1 MKLAEALLLRSDLQ
15 KKLLSLQ
22 QRIHKNVLVQD
33 GDTPSEDPEQLIDE
47 AVLVNKQLFQLI
59 QKIHQTNAQAQANNG
74 KALLD
79 ILNQRDQLTAEHR
92 IIQQAIDNTQKDTD
106 RYSVREIKWIK
117 AVSVSKLQIQADEI
131 SQSLRLINLEI
142 QASNWQIDLRE

>member
-79 ILNQRDQLTAEHR
+79 ILNQRDQLSAEHR

-117 AVSVSKLQIQADEI
+117 AVSVSKLQKQADEI

-142 QASNWQIDLRE
+142 QASNWQIDLKE

>member
-1 MKLAEALLLRSDLQ
+1 
-15 KKLLSLQ
+15 
-22 QRIHKNVLVQD
+22 RIHKNVLVQD

-74 KALLD
+74 KASLD

-117 AVSVSKLQIQADEI
+117 AVSVSKLQKQADEI

-142 QASNWQIDLRE
+142 QASNWQIDLKE

>member
-74 KALLD
+74 KASLD
-79 ILNQRDQLTAEHR
+79 ILNQRDQLSAEHR

-117 AVSVSKLQIQADEI
+117 AVSVSKLQKQADEI

-142 QASNWQIDLRE
+142 QASNWQIDLKE

>member
-1 MKLAEALLLRSDLQ
+1 
-15 KKLLSLQ
+15 
-22 QRIHKNVLVQD
+22 VQD

-117 AVSVSKLQIQADEI
+117 AVSVSKLQKQADEI

>member
-1 MKLAEALLLRSDLQ
+1 M
-15 KKLLSLQ
+15 
-22 QRIHKNVLVQD
+22 QD

-117 AVSVSKLQIQADEI
+117 AVSVSKLQKQADEI

-142 QASNWQIDLRE
+142 QASNCQIDLGNKLTMINLGILGEYTTFLYGL

>member
-59 QKIHQTNAQAQANNG
+59 QKIHQTNAQAHANNG
-74 KALLD
+74 KASLD

-117 AVSVSKLQIQADEI
+117 AVSVSKLQKQADEI

-142 QASNWQIDLRE
+142 QASNWQIDLKE

>member
-33 GDTPSEDPEQLIDE
+33 GDTPSENPEQLIDE

-117 AVSVSKLQIQADEI
+117 AVSVSKLQKQADEI

-142 QASNWQIDLRE
+142 QASNWQIDLKE

>member
-74 KALLD
+74 KASLD

-117 AVSVSKLQIQADEI
+117 AVSVSKLQKQADEI

>member
-1 MKLAEALLLRSDLQ
+1 MKLAEALLLRSNLQ

-74 KALLD
+74 KASLD

-117 AVSVSKLQIQADEI
+117 AVSVSKLQKQADEI

-142 QASNWQIDLRE
+142 QASNWQIDLKE

>member
-79 ILNQRDQLTAEHR
+79 ILNQRDQLSAEHR

>member
-59 QKIHQTNAQAQANNG
+59 QKIHQTNAQAQTNNG
-74 KALLD
+74 KALL
-79 ILNQRDQLTAEHR
+79 DQLTAEHR

-117 AVSVSKLQIQADEI
+117 AVSVSKLQKQADEI

>member
-117 AVSVSKLQIQADEI
+117 AVSVSKLQKQADEI

-142 QASNWQIDLRE
+142 QASNWQIDLKE

>member
-22 QRIHKNVLVQD
+22 QRIHKNVVVQD
-33 GDTPSEDPEQLIDE
+33 GDTPSEDPEQLIDQ
-47 AVLVNKQLFQLI
+47 AVMVNKQLFQLI

-117 AVSVSKLQIQADEI
+117 AVSVSKLQKQADEI

-142 QASNWQIDLRE
+142 QASNWQVDLRE

>member
-15 KKLLSLQ
+15 KKLLSFE

-117 AVSVSKLQIQADEI
+117 AVSVSKLQKQADEI

>member
-1 MKLAEALLLRSDLQ
+1 M
-15 KKLLSLQ
+15 Q

-47 AVLVNKQLFQLI
+47 AVLVNKQLFELI

-79 ILNQRDQLTAEHR
+79 ILNQRDQLPAEHR
-92 IIQQAIDNTQKDTD
+92 IIQQALPNTHKDTD

-117 AVSVSKLQIQADEI
+117 AVSVSKLQKQADEI

>member
-33 GDTPSEDPEQLIDE
+33 GDTPSENPEQLIDE
-47 AVLVNKQLFQLI
+47 AVMVNKQLFQLI

-117 AVSVSKLQIQADEI
+117 AVSVSKLQKQADEI
-131 SQSLRLINLEI
+131 SQNLRLINLEI

>member
-117 AVSVSKLQIQADEI
+117 AVSVSKLQKQADEI

-142 QASNWQIDLRE
+142 QASNWQIDLGE

>member
-74 KALLD
+74 KASLD

-117 AVSVSKLQIQADEI
+117 AVSVSKLQKQADEI

-142 QASNWQIDLRE
+142 QASNWQIDLKE

>member
-117 AVSVSKLQIQADEI
+117 AVSVSKLQKQADEI

-142 QASNWQIDLRE
+142 QASNCQIDLGE

>member
-1 MKLAEALLLRSDLQ
+1 M
-15 KKLLSLQ
+15 Q

-74 KALLD
+74 KASLD

-117 AVSVSKLQIQADEI
+117 AVSVSKLQKQADEI

-142 QASNWQIDLRE
+142 QASNWQIDLKE

>member
-33 GDTPSEDPEQLIDE
+33 GDTPSENPEQLIDE
-47 AVLVNKQLFQLI
+47 AVMVNKQLFQLI

-79 ILNQRDQLTAEHR
+79 ILNQRDQLNAEHR

-117 AVSVSKLQIQADEI
+117 AVSVSKLQKQADEI
-131 SQSLRLINLEI
+131 SQNLRLINLEI

>member
-74 KALLD
+74 KASLD

-106 RYSVREIKWIK
+106 RDSVREIKWIK
-117 AVSVSKLQIQADEI
+117 AVSVSKLQKQADEI

-142 QASNWQIDLRE
+142 QASNWQIDLKE

>member
-74 KALLD
+74 KASLD

-117 AVSVSKLQIQADEI
+117 AVSVSKLQKQSDEI
-131 SQSLRLINLEI
+131 SQILRFIYHEI
-142 QASNWQIDLRE
+142 QASIWKIDFKE

>member
-47 AVLVNKQLFQLI
+47 AVLVNKQLFELI

-117 AVSVSKLQIQADEI
+117 AVSVSKLQKQADEI

>member
-47 AVLVNKQLFQLI
+47 AILVNKQLFQLI

-117 AVSVSKLQIQADEI
+117 AVSVSKLQKQADEI

>member
-47 AVLVNKQLFQLI
+47 AVLVHKQLFQLI
-59 QKIHQTNAQAQANNG
+59 QKIHQTNAQAQTNNG

-117 AVSVSKLQIQADEI
+117 AVSVSKLQKQADEI

-142 QASNWQIDLRE
+142 QASNWQIDLKE

>member
-47 AVLVNKQLFQLI
+47 AALVNKQLFQLI

-74 KALLD
+74 KASLD

-117 AVSVSKLQIQADEI
+117 AVSVSKLQKQADEI

-142 QASNWQIDLRE
+142 QASNWQIDLKE

>member
-79 ILNQRDQLTAEHR
+79 ILNQHDQLTAEHR

-117 AVSVSKLQIQADEI
+117 AVSVSKLQKQADEI

>member
-47 AVLVNKQLFQLI
+47 AILVNKQLFQLI

-74 KALLD
+74 KASLD

-117 AVSVSKLQIQADEI
+117 AVSVSKLQKQADEI

-142 QASNWQIDLRE
+142 QASNWQIDLKE

>member
-74 KALLD
+74 KASLD

-92 IIQQAIDNTQKDTD
+92 IIQQAIDL
-106 RYSVREIKWIK
+106 SLIH
-117 AVSVSKLQIQADEI
+117 I
-131 SQSLRLINLEI
+131 SEPTRPY
-142 QASNWQIDLRE
+142 

>member
-47 AVLVNKQLFQLI
+47 AILVNKQLFQLI

-117 AVSVSKLQIQADEI
+117 AVSVSKLQKQADEI

-142 QASNWQIDLRE
+142 QASNWQIDLKE

>member
-1 MKLAEALLLRSDLQ
+1 MKIAEALLLRSDLQ

-74 KALLD
+74 KASLD

-117 AVSVSKLQIQADEI
+117 AVSVSKLQKQADEI

-142 QASNWQIDLRE
+142 QASNWQIDLKE

>member
-1 MKLAEALLLRSDLQ
+1 M
-15 KKLLSLQ
+15 Q

-117 AVSVSKLQIQADEI
+117 AVSVSKLQKQADEI

-142 QASNWQIDLRE
+142 QASNWQIDLKE

>member
-33 GDTPSEDPEQLIDE
+33 GDTPSENPEQLIDE

-59 QKIHQTNAQAQANNG
+59 QKIHQTNAQAPANNG

-117 AVSVSKLQIQADEI
+117 AVSVSKLQKQVDEI
-131 SQSLRLINLEI
+131 SQNLRLINLEI

>member
-15 KKLLSLQ
+15 KNLLSLQ

-47 AVLVNKQLFQLI
+47 AILVNKQLFQLI

-117 AVSVSKLQIQADEI
+117 AVSVSKLQKQADEI

>member
-79 ILNQRDQLTAEHR
+79 ILNQRDQLSAEHR

-117 AVSVSKLQIQADEI
+117 AVSVSKLQKQADEI

>member
-117 AVSVSKLQIQADEI
+117 AVSVSKLQKQADEI

>member
-22 QRIHKNVLVQD
+22 QRIQKNVLVQD
-33 GDTPSEDPEQLIDE
+33 GDTPSEDPKQLLQE
-47 AVLVNKQLFQLI
+47 AVMVNRQLFQLI

-74 KALLD
+74 KPLLD

-117 AVSVSKLQIQADEI
+117 AISVSELQKQADGI
-131 SQSLRLINLEI
+131 SQNLRLINLEI
-142 QASNWQIDLRE
+142 QASNWQIDLIE